1 MGFRLKYFVINKIFD
16 RDTIIRNISRF
27 IIENNIKTERSDEM
41 KRCMYWLIFFF
52 CCVLLTTV
60 GCQHDPVIYAE
71 RIEIVKELPVYCSQ
85 LDSSELVSAD
95 EINWE
100 AIAFQSEDEVKNYF
114 SEAFLQAYPDYLKVD
129 FSKYTLLVR
138 TYYDFRDYE
147 KREFSLVKNMEE
159 KILYFSIYTEN
170 VVSGNPEPEIVYIE
184 RIAFVVEKLDK
195 DYSIKTT
202 CSVGASE

>member
-16 RDTIIRNISRF
+16 RDTIIWNIRRF
-27 IIENNIKTERSDEM
+27 IIESNIKTERSDVM
-41 KRCMYWLIFFF
+41 KRCMYWLIFF

-100 AIAFQSEDEVKNYF
+100 AIAFQSEDEVKTYF

-202 CSVGASE
+202 CSVEASE

>member
-1 MGFRLKYFVINKIFD
+1 
-16 RDTIIRNISRF
+16 
-27 IIENNIKTERSDEM
+27 M
-41 KRCMYWLIFFF
+41 KQGMCWLVLL
-52 CCVLLTTV
+52 CCVLLTTT
-60 GCQHDPVIYAE
+60 GCQHDLVVYAE

-85 LDSSELVSAD
+85 LDSSKLVSAD

-138 TYYDFRDYE
+138 TYYDFKDYE

-170 VVSGNPEPEIVYIE
+170 VVSDSQEPEKVYIE

>member
-16 RDTIIRNISRF
+16 RDTIIWNIRRF
-27 IIENNIKTERSDEM
+27 IIESNIKTERSDVM
-41 KRCMYWLIFFF
+41 KRCMYWLIFF

-159 KILYFSIYTEN
+159 KITYFSIYTEN

>member
-1 MGFRLKYFVINKIFD
+1 M
-16 RDTIIRNISRF
+16 
-27 IIENNIKTERSDEM
+27 
-41 KRCMYWLIFFF
+41 
-52 CCVLLTTV
+52 

-138 TYYDFRDYE
+138 TYYDLETMKSENFRW
-147 KREFSLVKNMEE
+147 
-159 KILYFSIYTEN
+159 
-170 VVSGNPEPEIVYIE
+170 
-184 RIAFVVEKLDK
+184 
-195 DYSIKTT
+195 
-202 CSVGASE
+202 

>member
-16 RDTIIRNISRF
+16 RDTIIWNIRRF
-27 IIENNIKTERSDEM
+27 IIESNIKTERSDVM
-41 KRCMYWLIFFF
+41 KRCMYWLIFF

-100 AIAFQSEDEVKNYF
+100 AIAFQSEDEVKTYF

>member
-1 MGFRLKYFVINKIFD
+1 
-16 RDTIIRNISRF
+16 
-27 IIENNIKTERSDEM
+27 M
-41 KRCMYWLIFFF
+41 KQCMYWLVLLS
-52 CCVLLTTV
+52 CVLLTTT
-60 GCQHDPVIYAE
+60 GCQHDPVVYAE
-71 RIEIVKELPVYCSQ
+71 RIEIVKELPVYCSP
-85 LDSSELVSAD
+85 LDSSKLVSVD

-100 AIAFQSEDEVKNYF
+100 TIAFQSEDEVKNYF

-170 VVSGNPEPEIVYIE
+170 VVSDDPEPEKVYIE

>member
-41 KRCMYWLIFFF
+41 KRCMYWLIFF

-100 AIAFQSEDEVKNYF
+100 AIAF
-114 SEAFLQAYPDYLKVD
+114 PDYLKVD

>member
-1 MGFRLKYFVINKIFD
+1 
-16 RDTIIRNISRF
+16 
-27 IIENNIKTERSDEM
+27 M
-41 KRCMYWLIFFF
+41 KQFMYWLVLL
-52 CCVLLTTV
+52 CCVLLTAT
-60 GCQHDPVIYAE
+60 GCQHDPVVYAE

-85 LDSSELVSAD
+85 LDSSKLVSAD

-100 AIAFQSEDEVKNYF
+100 TIAFQSEDEVKNYF
-114 SEAFLQAYPDYLKVD
+114 PEAFLQAYPDYLKVD

-170 VVSGNPEPEIVYIE
+170 VVSDNPEPEKVYIE

>member
-1 MGFRLKYFVINKIFD
+1 MKHGICMLFALCCMLLIM
-16 RDTIIRNISRF
+16 IS
-27 IIENNIKTERSDEM
+27 
-41 KRCMYWLIFFF
+41 
-52 CCVLLTTV
+52 
-60 GCQHDPVIYAE
+60 CQHDPVVYAE
-71 RIEIVKELPVYCSQ
+71 RIEIVKELPVYCSL
-85 LDSSELVSAD
+85 LDSSKLVSAD

-114 SEAFLQAYPDYLKVD
+114 SEAFLQAYPDYLEVD

-138 TYYDFRDYE
+138 TYFDFRDYE

-159 KILYFSIYTEN
+159 KVLYFSIYTEN
-170 VVSGNPEPEIVYIE
+170 VVSDNPKPEKVYIE

>member
-16 RDTIIRNISRF
+16 RDTIIWNIRRF
-27 IIENNIKTERSDEM
+27 IIESNIKTERSDVM
-41 KRCMYWLIFFF
+41 KRCMYWLIFF

>member
-1 MGFRLKYFVINKIFD
+1 M
-16 RDTIIRNISRF
+16 
-27 IIENNIKTERSDEM
+27 
-41 KRCMYWLIFFF
+41 
-52 CCVLLTTV
+52 

>member
-1 MGFRLKYFVINKIFD
+1 
-16 RDTIIRNISRF
+16 
-27 IIENNIKTERSDEM
+27 M
-41 KRCMYWLIFFF
+41 KRCMYWLVLL
-52 CCVLLTTV
+52 CCVLLTTT
-60 GCQHDPVIYAE
+60 GCQHDPVVYAE

-85 LDSSELVSAD
+85 LDSSKLVSAD

-100 AIAFQSEDEVKNYF
+100 TIAFQSEDEVKTYF

-159 KILYFSIYTEN
+159 IRIIRLKRLVRLGPVNNHECALLFRFKNSSHLSTVAAEL
-170 VVSGNPEPEIVYIE
+170 VCVLFKE
-184 RIAFVVEKLDK
+184 RIDCRNIYNLR
-195 DYSIKTT
+195 IIW
-202 CSVGASE
+202 

>member
-1 MGFRLKYFVINKIFD
+1 M
-16 RDTIIRNISRF
+16 
-27 IIENNIKTERSDEM
+27 
-41 KRCMYWLIFFF
+41 
-52 CCVLLTTV
+52 

-184 RIAFVVEKLDK
+184 RIAFVVEKLDQ
-195 DYSIKTT
+195 DYSITTT

>member
-16 RDTIIRNISRF
+16 RDTIIRNIRRF

-41 KRCMYWLIFFF
+41 KQCMYWLVLLS
-52 CCVLLTTV
+52 CVLLTTT
-60 GCQHDPVIYAE
+60 GCQHAPVVYAE
-71 RIEIVKELPVYCSQ
+71 RIKIVKKLPVYCSQ
-85 LDSSELVSAD
+85 LDSSKLVSAD

-100 AIAFQSEDEVKNYF
+100 TIAFQSEDEVKNYF

-170 VVSGNPEPEIVYIE
+170 VVSDSQEPEKVYIE

>member
-1 MGFRLKYFVINKIFD
+1 MVFRLKYFVINKIFD
-16 RDTIIRNISRF
+16 RDTIIWNIRRF
-27 IIENNIKTERSDEM
+27 IIESNIKTERSDVM
-41 KRCMYWLIFFF
+41 KRCICWLIFF

-71 RIEIVKELPVYCSQ
+71 RIEIVKELPVYCSL

-170 VVSGNPEPEIVYIE
+170 VVSGNPELEKVYIE

>member
-16 RDTIIRNISRF
+16 RDTIIWNIRRF
-27 IIENNIKTERSDEM
+27 IIESNIKTERSDVM
-41 KRCMYWLIFFF
+41 KRCMYWLIFF

-85 LDSSELVSAD
+85 LDSIELVSAD